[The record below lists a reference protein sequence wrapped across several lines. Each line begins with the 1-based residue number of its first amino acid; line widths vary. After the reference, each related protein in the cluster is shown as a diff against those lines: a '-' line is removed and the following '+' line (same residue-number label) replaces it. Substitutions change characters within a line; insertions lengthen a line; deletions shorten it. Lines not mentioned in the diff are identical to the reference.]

1 MTAKFPV
8 DAPRAK
14 VIAALQP
21 LGFRPVRRG
30 NHIAMVRDNADGTRT
45 PLTLPAHPTIKSS
58 TLRTICTQARI
69 PREEFL
75 TAFRRL
81 K

>member
-1 MTAKFPV
+1 MTGKFPV

-14 VIAALQP
+14 VLAALEA
-21 LGFRPVRRG
+21 LGFRVVRQAA
-30 NHIAMVRDNADGTRT
+30 HIAMVRDNADGTAT
-45 PLTLPAHPTIKSS
+45 PLSIPAHRTIKGS

-75 TAFRRL
+75 AAHRRAR
-81 K
+81 

>member
-1 MTAKFPV
+1 MTGKFPV

-14 VIAALQP
+14 VLAA
-21 LGFRPVRRG
+21 
-30 NHIAMVRDNADGTRT
+30 HIAMVRDNADGTAT
-45 PLTLPAHPTIKSS
+45 PLSIPAHRTIKGS

-75 TAFRRL
+75 AAYGRAR
-81 K
+81 